1 MPTTKKQLNALYS
14 LIESRQAVLILT
26 HNDPDPDALG
36 AAYGVSTLVTARQE
50 SDQRTDIAFGGI
62 LGRAENRT
70 MVRVL
75 NLEYRLVNELEF
87 DEYDCIIMVDCQPG
101 AGNHGLPESQIPD
114 AVIDHHPRLK
124 QTREVQL
131 RDVRPDYGSTCTI
144 VAEYLE
150 RTDIEWSS
158 ELATALF
165 YGIKTDTRA
174 LSRSTSEADADMYLH
189 LYRNIDRDLVAKIE
203 QAPLPRRYFQA
214 LHAALS
220 QATVYS
226 NLILVDLDEIH
237 RPDWVAEVAD
247 FFLRLDGVQ
256 WSVGFGIHDEV
267 LMISVR
273 SATPDLK
280 AGRLVRR
287 AVGAR
292 GTAGGHVTMAAGQIP
307 LQERDVEQERERLQR
322 RILKLLDLAG
332 VEGRKLLDVRE

>member
-14 LIESRQAVLILT
+14 LIERRHAVLILT

-36 AAYGVSTLVTARQE
+36 AAYGLSILVSARQE
-50 SDQRTDIAFGGI
+50 PEQQTDIAFGGI

-75 NLEYRLVNELEF
+75 NLKYRVLDEFEF

-101 AGNHGLPESQIPD
+101 AGNHGLPDSRLPD
-114 AVIDHHPRLK
+114 AVVDHHPRLK
-124 QTREVQL
+124 LSRDVPF
-131 RDVRPDYGSTCTI
+131 RDVRPNYGSSSTI
-144 VAEYLE
+144 VAEYLT
-150 RTDIEWSS
+150 RADVEWSS

-174 LSRSTSEADADMYLH
+174 LSRSTSEADAEMYLH
-189 LYRNIDRDLVAKIE
+189 LYRYIDRDLVAKIE

-226 NLILVDLDEIH
+226 NLIMVDLGNVH

-247 FFLRLDGVQ
+247 FFLRLDGVE
-256 WSVGFGIHDEV
+256 WSVGFGIHNEI
-267 LMISVR
+267 LMVSVR
-273 SATPDLK
+273 SASPELK

-287 AVGAR
+287 AVGVR
-292 GTAGGHVTMAAGQIP
+292 GTAGGHVTMAAGQIS
-307 LQERDVEQERERLQR
+307 LRERDLEQEQSRLQR

-332 VEGRKLLDVRE
+332 VEGRKLLDHGG

>member
-1 MPTTKKQLNALYS
+1 MPTSEKQLNALFS
-14 LIESRQAVLILT
+14 VVNRCNAVLVLT

-36 AAYGVSTLVTARQE
+36 SAFGLAVLLSEQQPQLHI
-50 SDQRTDIAFGGI
+50 DMAFGGI

-75 NLEYRLVNELEF
+75 NLSFLLVEEL
-87 DEYDCIIMVDCQPG
+87 DLDDYDCIILVDCQPG
-101 AGNHGLPESQIPD
+101 AGNHGLPESRLPD
-114 AVIDHHPRLK
+114 VVIDHHPRLK
-124 QTREVQL
+124 PTRQVQVH
-131 RDVRPDYGSTCTI
+131 DVRPNYGATATI
-144 VAEYLE
+144 VSEYLSL
-150 RTDIEWSS
+150 TDIDWGA

-174 LSRSTSEADADMYLH
+174 LSRGASEADADMYLQ
-189 LYRNIDRDLVAKIE
+189 LYRYIDRDMVAKIE

-214 LHAALS
+214 LHEALS

-226 NLILVDLDEIH
+226 NLIMVDLGDVH

-247 FFLRLDGVQ
+247 FFLRLDGVE
-256 WSVGFGIHDEV
+256 WAVGLGIHDDV

-273 SATPDLK
+273 SGSPDLK

-287 AVGAR
+287 AVGTR

-307 LQERDVEQERERLQR
+307 LDGRDVEQERRRLR
-322 RILKLLDLAG
+322 HRILKLLDLAG
-332 VEGRKLLDVRE
+332 VEGRMLLDNGA